1 MESFFT
7 MGTIG
12 FFASSRICS
21 SVTNNAFSI
30 ERSHI
35 VLVSRK
41 FVKTL
46 FFWLLMITIVVHVLE
61 TKNLRT
67 VSRSNM

>member
-12 FFASSRICS
+12 FFASSKIFS

-30 ERSHI
+30 ERSHND
-35 VLVSRK
+35 LVSKK

-46 FFWLLMITIVVHVLE
+46 FF
-61 TKNLRT
+61 
-67 VSRSNM
+67 